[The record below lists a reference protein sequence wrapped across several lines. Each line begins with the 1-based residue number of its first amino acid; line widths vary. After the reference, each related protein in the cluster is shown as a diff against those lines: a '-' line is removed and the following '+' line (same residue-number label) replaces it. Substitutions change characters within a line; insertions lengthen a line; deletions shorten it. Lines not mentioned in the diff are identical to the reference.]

1 LVKEWGEE
9 DPSKAYSELVTK
21 FPTDYDK
28 ENPYTK
34 KEGNRRL
41 LEIQIDE
48 AEEEGARYK
57 IKFLAEQIRANE

>member
-1 LVKEWGEE
+1 LVVLALVAVFIFLPIQIWCRKELLKEWGEKDE
-9 DPSKAYSELVTK
+9 SKAYSELVTK

-41 LEIQIDE
+41 LEI
-48 AEEEGARYK
+48 
-57 IKFLAEQIRANE
+57 